1 MNNKQDICL
10 KLNLNLQWAEYLT
23 FKKISIIPFLFLPN
37 IFYISR
43 DETDTGL
50 KRKVTLMP
58 AAKRDSLGQLVL
70 PNFRLE
76 VRHLHRV
83 IWWIAAINLWRT
95 QLPKEMPS
103 SSKAAQAAAAAG
115 LGPELLLLLLFFL
128 LRDPSPGNCG
138 PQGVSQQQRQGNR
151 EQKGGWRR
159 GHWENNAQQKQSNS
173 NGEFSLVVGKM

>member
-10 KLNLNLQWAEYLT
+10 NLNLNLQWAEYLT

-43 DETDTGL
+43 AETDTGL

-58 AAKRDSLGQLVL
+58 AVKRDSLGQLVL

-103 SSKAAQAAAAAG
+103 SSKAAQAAEAAG
-115 LGPELLLLLLFFL
+115 LGPELSLLLLFFL

-151 EQKGGWRR
+151 EQKGGWRK
-159 GHWENNAQQKQSNS
+159 GHWENNAQQK
-173 NGEFSLVVGKM
+173 